1 MRQASYLFNINRSIN
16 QSTYKASAPTA
27 TSPSNPAKVVAEET
41 RPAPPSDSSTFCT
54 SEPPEAEAVEPR
66 VEDEVVM
73 LAVLLP
79 DMWDEAEE
87 AMAPAVEE
95 VIMLESVMVM
105 LMLMLLMESVVLEL
119 SLAVEDAMEEDAME
133 ELALGAA
140 LLVLS
145 ITKGGV

>member
-105 LMLMLLMESVVLEL
+105 LMLLMESVVLEL

>member
-1 MRQASYLFNINRSIN
+1 M
-16 QSTYKASAPTA
+16 
-27 TSPSNPAKVVAEET
+27 
-41 RPAPPSDSSTFCT
+41 
-54 SEPPEAEAVEPR
+54 EPR

-95 VIMLESVMVM
+95 VIMLESVM